1 MRRKSLKQIFTD
13 RNTTTRKVSR
23 KAVWAGALAAALTVI
38 SPGAG
43 PVSATDPDTLGRNSG
58 YVVISEEEIAFY
70 QGMFGFSR
78 PGHLETFE
86 EKVERSRQMEATS
99 YESDNT
105 YISTEQTHLDG
116 ASFITAHVIIR
127 DPSQIFVE
135 YANGEFGGERERP
148 TDCAGRTGAVLVI
161 NGSYFDYGTGEAM
174 YAVAPVILHDEE
186 IVRNGVT
193 NGSEVC
199 IFSDGTLFSPHPG
212 MHFSGDTLYEMGVK
226 SNVGTADPLL
236 IQDGNLESFP
246 AGVASNIYPR
256 TAIGMVSPGE
266 YYFLV
271 AGSGGYKGGLS
282 YKQMQGIFYALGCD
296 YARSLDGGGSSAMVI
311 NGKLMNTPA
320 EGPERAVVDF
330 ICISD

>member
-1 MRRKSLKQIFTD
+1 MIRENKLLIYIRKTATIFIT
-13 RNTTTRKVSR
+13 VSM
-23 KAVWAGALAAALTVI
+23 LTVLGME
-38 SPGAG
+38 PAY
-43 PVSATDPDTLGRNSG
+43 ATDPDTLGRNSG

-70 QGMFGFSR
+70 KGMFGFSKA
-78 PGHLETFE
+78 GHLESFE
-86 EKVERSRQMEATS
+86 EKVERSRQVEATT
-99 YESDNT
+99 YESENT

-199 IFSDGTLFSPHPG
+199 IFSD
-212 MHFSGDTLYEMGVK
+212 
-226 SNVGTADPLL
+226 
-236 IQDGNLESFP
+236 
-246 AGVASNIYPR
+246 
-256 TAIGMVSPGE
+256 
-266 YYFLV
+266 
-271 AGSGGYKGGLS
+271 
-282 YKQMQGIFYALGCD
+282 
-296 YARSLDGGGSSAMVI
+296 
-311 NGKLMNTPA
+311 
-320 EGPERAVVDF
+320 
-330 ICISD
+330 